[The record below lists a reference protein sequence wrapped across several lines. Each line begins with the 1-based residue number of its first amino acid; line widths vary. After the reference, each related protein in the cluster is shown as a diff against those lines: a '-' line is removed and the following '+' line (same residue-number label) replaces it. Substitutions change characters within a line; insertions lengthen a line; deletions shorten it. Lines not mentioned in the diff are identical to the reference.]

1 MCKGAC
7 KGICKSKKER
17 CKKMK
22 DDTQSSETPK
32 ILESENV
39 SNPEVS
45 PQEEESE
52 INLNKN
58 ELHNNE

>member
-17 CKKMK
+17 YEKIK
-22 DDTQSSETPK
+22 DDSQSSETPK
-32 ILESENV
+32 IFESENAF
-39 SNPEVS
+39 NPEVS
-45 PQEEESE
+45 PQVEESE